1 MPEPLTGVVELVT
14 FHDPDSC
21 HAVLKVLAR
30 GHRERVTVVGKTPRV
45 VAGEYL
51 EATGDWSHHRVHGP
65 QFVATELRLVPP
77 STETGIAKYLA
88 SGLVKGIGPTYAKK
102 IVAAFG
108 DKTLDV
114 IDHSPGHLS
123 QVPGIGPKRVEQ
135 IRRSWQEQKHVREI
149 MVFLQSHGVGTARA
163 ARIYKEYGENA
174 VEMVRG
180 NPYRLSSD
188 IWGIG
193 FRTADELAKRL
204 NIPSDSPLRAKAAVR
219 HVLQE
224 AGGEGHVGLPEE
236 LVTEQTAALM
246 GSGPELVTAAIEEL
260 RLTEEVVRDTPFL
273 AAGVTSPPPE
283 YAESSALLYLKP
295 MFLAELGVARAVKA
309 LLTGSHPIP
318 ATDVP
323 AAVAWAESRLGFELA
338 PAQRQA
344 VGLALTEKVL
354 VLTGGPGTGKTTIVR
369 AILDLFE
376 AKKQRVLLCA
386 PTGRAAKRLAE
397 ATGREAKTVH
407 RTLEYDAGQRGFAR
421 SKENPLE
428 TDLLVIDEVSMADVG
443 LANQL
448 LRAVPPWAAVVLVGD
463 GDQLPSVGP
472 GSVLTDLIASGVV
485 PVARLTQVHRQ
496 AGESWIVRAAHAINS
511 GHEPESAP
519 AGGQGDFYF
528 VESPDAEATVRKVI
542 EMVTSRIPR
551 RFGLDPVAGVQV
563 LAPMNKGVV
572 GVRNLNEEL
581 QRALNLPADDKPEAV
596 RFGVTYRQGDKVI
609 QTRNNYQRE
618 VFNGDLGRISTI
630 DVNEQV
636 LSVEFEGRVV
646 DYDYSD
652 LDELQLAYCTSIHKS
667 QGSEYPAVIVPLETA
682 HWVMLRRNLV
692 YTAVTRGKKLVAV
705 VGSRK
710 ALGIAVRTADSA
722 KRFTLLAW
730 RLRHGVDTV
739 GSRT

>member
-1 MPEPLTGVVELVT
+1 MPEPLHGVVELVT

-30 GHRERVTVVGKTPRV
+30 GHRERVTVVGKTPKV
-45 VAGEYL
+45 VVGEYL
-51 EATGDWSHHRVHGP
+51 EASGDWSHHRVHGP
-65 QFVATELRLVPP
+65 QFVAVEMRLVPP

-108 DKTLDV
+108 DKTLEV
-114 IDHSPGHLS
+114 IDHSPGYLS
-123 QVPGIGPKRVEQ
+123 QVPGIGPKRIEQ

-163 ARIYKEYGENA
+163 ARIYKEYGEQA
-174 VEMVRG
+174 VEMVRS
-180 NPYRLSSD
+180 NPYRLSTD

-193 FRTADELAKRL
+193 FKTADELALKL
-204 NIPSDSPLRAKAAVR
+204 NIPRDSPLRARAAVR

-224 AGGEGHVGLPEE
+224 ASTEGHVGLPEE
-236 LVTEQTAALM
+236 LVTEQTASLM
-246 GSGPELVTAAIEEL
+246 GSGPELVTAAIEDL

-273 AAGVTSPPPE
+273 AAGLNRPPPE
-283 YAESSALLYLKP
+283 YADSSALLYLKP
-295 MFLAELGVARAVKA
+295 MFLAELGVARSIQA
-309 LLTGSHPIP
+309 LLSGTHPLP

-323 AAVAWAESRLGFELA
+323 AAVAWAESRLGIALA
-338 PAQRQA
+338 PAQREA

-369 AILDLFE
+369 AILDIFE
-376 AKKQRVLLCA
+376 AKKQRVVLCA
-386 PTGRAAKRLAE
+386 PTGRAAKRLGE

-407 RTLEYDAGQRGFAR
+407 RTLEYDASQRGFLR
-421 SKENPLE
+421 GKENPLE
-428 TDLLVIDEVSMADVG
+428 AELVVIDEVSMADIG

-448 LRAVPPWAAVVLVGD
+448 LRAIPPWAAVVLVGD

-472 GSVLTDLIASGVV
+472 GSVLADLINSGIV

-519 AGGQGDFYF
+519 AGGEGDFYF
-528 VESPDAEATVRKVI
+528 VESPDAESTVRKVV
-542 EMVTSRIPR
+542 EMVANRIPK
-551 RFGLDPVAGVQV
+551 RFGLDPIAGVQV
-563 LAPMNKGVV
+563 LAPMNKGLV

-581 QRALNLPADDKPEAV
+581 QRALNQPSEAKAEAL
-596 RFGVTYRQGDKVI
+596 RFGVTFRVGDKVI

-618 VFNGDLGRISTI
+618 VFNGDLGRIIAI
-630 DVNEQV
+630 DVNEQI
-636 LSVEFEGRVV
+636 LSVEFDGRAA

-667 QGSEYPAVIVPLETA
+667 QGSEYPAVVIPLETA

-692 YTAVTRGKKLVAV
+692 YTGVTRGKKLVAV

-722 KRFTLLAW
+722 RRFTLLAW
-730 RLRHGVDTV
+730 RLSQAAAAGAA
-739 GSRT
+739 S